1 MAPDPTQR
9 HPNGQRLTASRLSG
23 PVPERARPETPAPGR
38 AHPRPWRVRLGALPA
53 ALGLLVAIST
63 AVINAPF
70 LPDPRP
76 GAASPPALPGPR
88 FPAATRLYTAP
99 DTPAAHWLREHH
111 RDPRAAVIRERIA
124 SRPQGAWFT
133 DPDPLKVE
141 GEVRTVVDAARARG
155 AMPVLVPYAA
165 HRRDCSGHSTGGTG
179 DLAAYRDWIEGFAR
193 GIGSRDALVVL
204 EPDALALAD
213 CLSSRERR
221 DRYAALS
228 YAGRV
233 LDRHAP
239 RSSVY
244 YDAGNSG
251 WHPARTMADRL
262 RRAGATRYGDG
273 IALNVSNYNR
283 TRDEID
289 YGYSVLRELNSTRL
303 TMVIDTSRNGA
314 GPTRGHRAC
323 DPPGRRLG
331 QTPTTDT
338 GVRGVDAYL
347 WVKPPGQADGCA
359 AAAGTFDAQYAYRLA

>member
-1 MAPDPTQR
+1 M
-9 HPNGQRLTASRLSG
+9 
-23 PVPERARPETPAPGR
+23 
-38 AHPRPWRVRLGALPA
+38 RLGALLA
-53 ALGLLVAIST
+53 ALGLLVAVST
-63 AVINAPF
+63 AVTTGPF
-70 LPDPRP
+70 LPDSRP
-76 GAASPPALPGPR
+76 GAAPPGLPEAR

-99 DTPAAHWLREHH
+99 DTAAARWVREHH
-111 RDPRAAVIRERIA
+111 RDPRSAVIRERIA
-124 SRPQGAWFT
+124 SWPQGSWIT
-133 DPDPLKVE
+133 DADPQKVE
-141 GEVRTVVDAARARG
+141 GEVRAVVDAARARG
-155 AMPVLVPYAA
+155 ALPVLVPYAV
-165 HRRDCSGHSTGGTG
+165 HRRDCSGHSSGGTG
-179 DLAAYRDWIEGFAR
+179 GVSAYRNWIEGFAR
-193 GIGSRDALVVL
+193 GIGSADALVVL

-228 YAGRV
+228 YAGRI
-233 LDRHAP
+233 LHRDAP

-273 IALNVSNYNR
+273 IALNVSNFNR
-283 TRDEID
+283 TRDEIA
-289 YGYSVLRELNSTRL
+289 YGYSVLRELDGARL

-314 GPTRGHRAC
+314 GPARGNRTC
-323 DPPGRRLG
+323 DPSGRRLG

-359 AAAGTFDAQYAYRLA
+359 AAAGAFDAQYAYRLAR